1 MHKIHINNKIF
12 MAKDGCVLSEVLM
25 NNGERIEH
33 PCGGR
38 GVCQKCV
45 VKVNGK
51 EELSCKYIIKS
62 DITVELPQ
70 ESFFFS
76 HMEECAEFTSN
87 ENLCLALDLGT
98 TTLALAL
105 VSLNEKKVIKAITAT
120 NPQRLFGA
128 DVMSRIEYSTK
139 NGVDKLKEAV
149 VSQINSM
156 IVEMQ
161 APSVEKILVA
171 GNVTMLHILFGERCN
186 ALGVA
191 PYTPVFLNKKTADAK
206 SLGIE
211 NVKIVECLPS
221 IHTFVG
227 ADIVA
232 GLNFVDIPSKGKYN
246 LLVDLGTN
254 AEIALFDNDTVL
266 CTSAAAG
273 PCFEGANISCGM
285 SATSGAIC
293 SYTNGNIK
301 TIDNKPPCGICG
313 TGLVDII
320 AELIRIGKIDKTG
333 YMENDFSLF
342 YGVTLT
348 QADVREYQ
356 LAKSAVY
363 SGIASL
369 IKEQNITFE
378 DIENVYISGGFSCKL
393 NIENAI
399 ETGLIPTELRNKY
412 IAADNSSLMGTVK
425 YLCQKNDLNRFIKNA
440 QYIDLANNEKFL
452 NLFMENMSF

>member
-76 HMEECAEFTSN
+76 HMEECEEITSN

-105 VSLNEKKVIKAITAT
+105 VSLNEKKVVKTLTAT
-120 NPQRLFGA
+120 NSQRYFGA
-128 DVMSRIEYSTK
+128 DVMSRIEYCTK
-139 NGVDKLKEAV
+139 NGADKLKDAII
-149 VSQINSM
+149 SQINLM
-156 IVEMQ
+156 IGEMKV
-161 APSVEKILVA
+161 PFVPKMIVA
-171 GNVTMLHILFGERCN
+171 GNVTMLHILFGEKCKS
-186 ALGVA
+186 LGVA
-191 PYTPVFLNKKTADAK
+191 PYTPVFLNGKTADAK
-206 SLGIE
+206 SLGIK
-211 NVKIVECLPS
+211 NVKIIECLPS

-232 GLNFVDIPSKGKYN
+232 GLNFADIPSKGKYN

-254 AEIALFDNDTVL
+254 AEIVLFDNDTVL

-285 SATSGAIC
+285 GATDGSIY
-293 SYTNGNIK
+293 SYSTGKIK
-301 TIDNKPPCGICG
+301 TIGGKAPCGICG

-320 AELIRIGKIDKTG
+320 AELVRAGKIDKTG
-333 YMENDFSLF
+333 YMERDFSLS
-342 YGVTLT
+342 YGVSLT
-348 QADVREYQ
+348 PADIREFQ
-356 LAKSAVY
+356 LAKSAVC
-363 SGIASL
+363 SGIISL
-369 IKEQNITFE
+369 VKEKNISFN
-378 DIENVYISGGFSCKL
+378 DIEKAYISGGFSYEL
-393 NIENAI
+393 NVKNAI
-399 ETGLIPTELRNKY
+399 ETGLIPRELEKKC
-412 IAADNSSLMGTVK
+412 IAINNSSLMGTIR
-425 YLCQKNDLNRFIKNA
+425 YSFEKNDLQAYIKNA
-440 QYIDLANNEKFL
+440 RYIDLASNETFA
-452 NLFMENMSF
+452 NLFIEKMGF